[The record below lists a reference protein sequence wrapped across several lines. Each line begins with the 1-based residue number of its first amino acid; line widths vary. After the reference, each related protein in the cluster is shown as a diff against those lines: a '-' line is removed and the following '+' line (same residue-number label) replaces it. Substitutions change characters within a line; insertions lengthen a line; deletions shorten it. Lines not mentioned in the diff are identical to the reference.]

1 MKKKILI
8 LMVISI
14 FALSLL
20 FSESGYVE
28 YSGTGA
34 TANTAILNVSLT
46 SNGDTLSVG
55 FSSSNPKSEEGKI
68 TPVTVFN
75 LSSVLGFD
83 SSGHRTVIG
92 NATLYP
98 YWQIQML
105 NKFKVSLY
113 RKTAY
118 LSSRN
123 GNLTYSA
130 SLPDD
135 QEIPVSDD
143 GTNSATVY
151 EYQGGNAFVVGST
164 EITIET
170 EDVISAKQD
179 ENMINFPYGTTF
191 TGYIYIKV
199 SSAT

>member
-1 MKKKILI
+1 M
-8 LMVISI
+8 
-14 FALSLL
+14 
-20 FSESGYVE
+20 
-28 YSGTGA
+28 
-34 TANTAILNVSLT
+34 
-46 SNGDTLSVG
+46 
-55 FSSSNPKSEEGKI
+55 
-68 TPVTVFN
+68 
-75 LSSVLGFD
+75 
-83 SSGHRTVIG
+83 
-92 NATLYP
+92 
-98 YWQIQML
+98 
-105 NKFKVSLY
+105 Y
-113 RKTAY
+113 RKIAY

>member
-1 MKKKILI
+1 MKKKFLF

-34 TANTAILNVSLT
+34 TASTAILNVSLT

-83 SSGHRTVIG
+83 
-92 NATLYP
+92 
-98 YWQIQML
+98 
-105 NKFKVSLY
+105 
-113 RKTAY
+113 
-118 LSSRN
+118 
-123 GNLTYSA
+123 
-130 SLPDD
+130 
-135 QEIPVSDD
+135 IPVSDD